1 MPRGM
6 CKRRRRDPC
15 PSKCRAVWAIAD
27 GTSPSLPKRATL
39 CCTAAIREGRAC
51 RVRAPRRS
59 GRDALAA
66 SGLRGVPGGTRLP
79 RPGSATFP
87 EGRACRVRALR
98 RSGRSG
104 RDALVASWLRDVPG
118 VPGGTRLSRPGSATF
133 RAFRE
138 GRACRV
144 RAPRR
149 SGRDTLV
156 ASGLRDVPGGTR
168 FRIDVHCSEVKSRTW
183 SRQGHQEFRKFR
195 SRLYFLV
202 RFAHLQDIVLLTH

>member
-1 MPRGM
+1 MPCGM

-15 PSKCRAVWAIAD
+15 PSKCRAMWAIAD
-27 GTSPSLPKRATL
+27 GTSPSLPKRVTL
-39 CCTAAIREGRAC
+39 CCAC
-51 RVRAPRRS
+51 RVRALRRS

-79 RPGSATFP
+79 RPGSAAIR

-98 RSGRSG
+98 RSGR
-104 RDALVASWLRDVPG
+104 DALVASGLCG

-133 RAFRE
+133 RE

-149 SGRDTLV
+149 SGRSGRDALV
-156 ASGLRDVPGGTR
+156 ASGLCDVPGGTR
-168 FRIDVHCSEVKSRTW
+168 FRIDMHCSEVKSRTW
-183 SRQGHQEFRKFR
+183 SYQGHKEFRKFR

-202 RFAHLQDIVLLTH
+202 RFAHL

>member
-1 MPRGM
+1 MNEDARKGARGARRKPRPFVSSG
-6 CKRRRRDPC
+6 
-15 PSKCRAVWAIAD
+15 SCR
-27 GTSPSLPKRATL
+27 
-39 CCTAAIREGRAC
+39 
-51 RVRAPRRS
+51 RVRHAVRHVQKTPQRS
-59 GRDALAA
+59 MPVEMPCGR
-66 SGLRGVPGGTRLP
+66 LRTGQAHPSRKGRLF
-79 RPGSATFP
+79 A
-87 EGRACRVRALR
+87 ALR
-98 RSGRSG
+98 RSG
-104 RDALVASWLRDVPG
+104 RDALVASGLCDVPG

-202 RFAHLQDIVLLTH
+202 RFAHLQDVELLTH